1 MGKAGGHGLAWEEE
15 VVNSKGDN
23 EWVTVTLLRGGKE
36 IIYGSL
42 RGCRKVNLFQGIHG
56 GGQAYGQWVGG
67 CQFQLFLRFGKFDNG
82 GV

>member
-15 VVNSKGDN
+15 VVNSEGDN

-42 RGCRKVNLFQGIHG
+42 RGLWKDKSFPRDFMEDKPMG
-56 GGQAYGQWVGG
+56 
-67 CQFQLFLRFGKFDNG
+67 NG
-82 GV
+82 LVDASFHSF